1 MKHYKTINE
10 LNKVNGFP
18 PSEHPLVGLLT
29 CQELMACSIG
39 ESEFTSDFYIIA
51 LKRMTAGQFK
61 YGRTKYDHDNGSM
74 YFTKPRQVVEINN
87 VESAEKAFVI
97 MIHEDFFIGHNL
109 HAEVKRYGYFD
120 YEINEAVHLSAK
132 EEEIMWELY
141 HKIEREI
148 NGNQDEYSKDI
159 ILTHVDS
166 ILKYSQRFYNRQF
179 INRVVLSS
187 KLVSRFTDL
196 LTEYFTQGAHHTKG
210 LPTVKL
216 MAEKLNT
223 STRYLTDLLRQETG
237 KTALDHIHIFLIDE
251 AKNMLRS
258 TDKTIAETAYKLGF
272 ENPPYFSRLFKKETG
287 ISPNQYR
294 EQFLN

>member
-1 MKHYKTINE
+1 
-10 LNKVNGFP
+10 
-18 PSEHPLVGLLT
+18 
-29 CQELMACSIG
+29 
-39 ESEFTSDFYIIA
+39 
-51 LKRMTAGQFK
+51 
-61 YGRTKYDHDNGSM
+61 
-74 YFTKPRQVVEINN
+74 
-87 VESAEKAFVI
+87 
-97 MIHEDFFIGHNL
+97 
-109 HAEVKRYGYFD
+109 
-120 YEINEAVHLSAK
+120 
-132 EEEIMWELY
+132 MWELY

-287 ISPNQYR
+287 VSPNQYR